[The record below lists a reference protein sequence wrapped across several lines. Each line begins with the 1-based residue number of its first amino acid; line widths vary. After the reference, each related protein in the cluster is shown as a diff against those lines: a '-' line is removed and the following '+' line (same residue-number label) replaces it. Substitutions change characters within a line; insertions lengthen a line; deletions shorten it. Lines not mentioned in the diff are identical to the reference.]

1 MQTSAR
7 RTAFWPGATRPARE
21 TVSIA
26 RVGRRLRAI
35 TWAGERGVGVG
46 VAVSVV
52 MPVYNAGQYLLPAL
66 LSLEQQDLPPEQFE
80 LVAIDDGSTDGSG
93 ELLDRWAA
101 QRPHVA
107 VLHQPNSGWPGQP
120 RNRGVEASTGEYV
133 FFMDADDYLG
143 PQALRRMVELARR
156 WDSDVLSPKV
166 VGVGGRRITR
176 RVWAQTTPEADLL
189 TAFGDLHPH
198 KLFRRAFLLEH
209 GLRFPEGKVR
219 LEDAIF
225 VSRAFLT
232 ARRVATAG
240 DYYYYYLRRREDGG
254 NISRSSLG
262 GARYV
267 ESTRTICRAVRE
279 LCQDA
284 ALADAIIV
292 SVYGRNALKVFRPDR
307 FLRYPPKKRQA
318 CTQAVRA
325 LADELVPV
333 ALEQQLPEP
342 LRTRS
347 KLARAGDVAGL
358 VACAQAHLEGGL

>member
-1 MQTSAR
+1 M
-7 RTAFWPGATRPARE
+7 
-21 TVSIA
+21 
-26 RVGRRLRAI
+26 
-35 TWAGERGVGVG
+35 G

-240 DYYYYYLRRREDGG
+240 DYDYYYLRSREDDG

-267 ESTRTICRAVRE
+267 ESVRTICRTVRE
-279 LCQDA
+279 LRQDTALSDHRVRLWSQRAQGMSARPVPALPAEEAAGLHAGGASSGRRAGAGGPGTAAARASAHPLEARPRRRRRRSGRLRPGAPRRRPAKSRISLATATGSGIAVGA
-284 ALADAIIV
+284 ALI
-292 SVYGRNALKVFRPDR
+292 SVV
-307 FLRYPPKKRQA
+307 
-318 CTQAVRA
+318 
-325 LADELVPV
+325 
-333 ALEQQLPEP
+333 
-342 LRTRS
+342 
-347 KLARAGDVAGL
+347 
-358 VACAQAHLEGGL
+358 